1 MNKIIYR
8 ELLKDDYDKIKE
20 LINEAFGFGKIVK
33 DKKFLDK
40 VLTIYLED
48 CIVASSFS
56 KVAIKN
62 NEIIG
67 IILGDCKNDNNK
79 LKKFHNILSLALNTI
94 KLSFSSKE
102 NKLYLKEFSKITQTY
117 KELISGKES
126 NFQGCIQLFI
136 VTEKCRGLGIGKA
149 LIKYACDYMKTMNV
163 KSIYLYTDTI
173 CNYGFYDSQNFN
185 RLAEKEI
192 YFNSLNSTLNV
203 FLYGYT
209 F

>member
-40 VLTIYLED
+40 VLTIYLDD

-79 LKKFHNILSLALNTI
+79 LKKFHNILSLVLNTI

-149 LIKYACDYMKTMNV
+149 LIKYTCDYMKTMNV

-173 CNYGFYDSQNFN
+173 CNYGFYDSQNFK

>member
-56 KVAIKN
+56 KVAVKN
-62 NEIIG
+62 DEVIG

-149 LIKYACDYMKTMNV
+149 LIKYTCDYMKTMNV

-173 CNYGFYDSQNFN
+173 CNYGFYDSQNFK